1 VARRRILV
9 TGATDGIG
17 LALVRRLSPR
27 HDVVATGRRDI
38 GAAMRLLPEN
48 ARYIRADQSQPVEA
62 AKAVGRG
69 LLEIGWRQLDYAV
82 LNAGIGWAASPQE
95 ETAKSVRETVD
106 VNLAGTVTLA
116 HMMFPFLRPAS
127 GQLTLIGSVA
137 RRGSPQFATY
147 AASKAGLY
155 GLSRALAEE
164 WRGKVRVQL
173 LDPGP
178 TMTDMHEKAGLKTGW
193 TRQWFIRPDDMA
205 AMIEAAIRAGTTPK
219 TLSFLQYVSGASIFG
234 RTIR

>member
-1 VARRRILV
+1 MARRRILV

-82 LNAGIGWAASPQE
+82 LNAGTGWAGSPQE

-106 VNLAGTVTLA
+106 VNLAGTVILA

-205 AMIEAAIRAGTTPK
+205 AMIEAAIRAGATPK

>member
-1 VARRRILV
+1 MARRRILV

-82 LNAGIGWAASPQE
+82 LNAGIGWAGSPQE

-127 GQLTLIGSVA
+127 GQLTLIGSIA
-137 RRGSPQFATY
+137 RRGAPQFATY

>member
-1 VARRRILV
+1 MARRRILV

-82 LNAGIGWAASPQE
+82 LNAGIGWAGSPQE

-137 RRGSPQFATY
+137 RRGAPQFATY

-205 AMIEAAIRAGTTPK
+205 AMIEAAIRAGATPK
-219 TLSFLQYVSGASIFG
+219 TLSFPQYVSGASIFG

>member
-17 LALVRRLSPR
+17 LALVRRLAPR

-38 GAAMRLLPEN
+38 GAALRLLPEGV
-48 ARYIRADQSQPVEA
+48 RYIKADQSHPVEA

-69 LLEIGWRQLDYAV
+69 LLEIGWRQLDHAV
-82 LNAGIGWAASPQE
+82 LNAGTGWAGTPQE

-116 HMMFPFLRPAS
+116 HMMFPFLRPAF
-127 GQLTLIGSVA
+127 GQLTLIGSTA
-137 RRGSPQFATY
+137 RRGTPQFASY

-155 GLSRALAEE
+155 GLSRALSEE

-173 LDPGP
+173 LDLGP

-205 AMIEAAIRAGTTPK
+205 AMIEAAMRAGSSPK
-219 TLSFLQYVSGASIFG
+219 TLSFLQYVSGASILG